1 MLNSAAHIFIAW
13 LIINALFLA
22 IAMLVSE

>member
-1 MLNSAAHIFIAW
+1 MSPGHLLLAW
-13 LIINALFLA
+13 VIINALFVA

>member
-1 MLNSAAHIFIAW
+1 MTPGHLLLAW
-13 LIINALFLA
+13 VIINALFLA